1 MSFYNSLRYLF
12 PIQKMHDS
20 LSSQKL
26 LYPYCTVK
34 VPPTFTYSVERW
46 GDMQDRFSVA
56 YLHTRLCLEIL
67 YWADTDVSFFK
78 NLVKFSVDQLCL
90 CPRVRPPPPTPAV
103 DPLDPLSLLFSFYL
117 PISQRSSQMRACH
130 NSMFADIVKN
140 SLCLNRIYIKAI
152 A

>member
-1 MSFYNSLRYLF
+1 VTKSIPVPPPSHPKKVKVEKNVYKFSAKSYVFRFLIRLEPSNVLQQNKFSPLRRTIVKFLDIKPSFRKNVSTYRKMSFYNSLRYLF

-56 YLHTRLCLEIL
+56 YLHTRLCLAIL
-67 YWADTDVSFFK
+67 Y
-78 NLVKFSVDQLCL
+78 
-90 CPRVRPPPPTPAV
+90 
-103 DPLDPLSLLFSFYL
+103 
-117 PISQRSSQMRACH
+117 
-130 NSMFADIVKN
+130 
-140 SLCLNRIYIKAI
+140 
-152 A
+152 